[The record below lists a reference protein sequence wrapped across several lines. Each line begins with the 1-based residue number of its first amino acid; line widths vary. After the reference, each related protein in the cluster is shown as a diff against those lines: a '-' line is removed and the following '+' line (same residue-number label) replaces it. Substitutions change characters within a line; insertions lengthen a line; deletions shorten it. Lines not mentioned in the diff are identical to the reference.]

1 MVWSGGFGVLL
12 GGGGGGWRGMVLGDL
27 DLVDTGIE
35 RRIGR
40 YRGRE
45 RGWKELSIIID
56 LLLAIPD
63 EIKSKVNTTKCIS

>member
-1 MVWSGGFGVLL
+1 MSWGVGEFNFGGL
-12 GGGGGGWRGMVLGDL
+12 GGMEWGFWG
-27 DLVDTGIE
+27 
-35 RRIGR
+35 
-40 YRGRE
+40 E